1 MCAVVNDSVIDPLHC
16 PVPITAPHRV
26 EKVPVMPTL
35 DEQYDDA
42 IRLKDQGN
50 MEGAAA
56 KLLAIV
62 TEVPTH
68 SLSHSALAVVM
79 QKLGRA
85 DEAIAHAKKVV
96 ELEPND
102 PFSYAQL
109 SVICQRCGRIA
120 EAEDALARNQ
130 TMSAQRRH

>member
-1 MCAVVNDSVIDPLHC
+1 
-16 PVPITAPHRV
+16 
-26 EKVPVMPTL
+26 MPTH
-35 DEQYDDA
+35 DEQYDEA
-42 IRLKDQGN
+42 MLLKGQGKLD
-50 MEGAAA
+50 EAAA
-56 KLLAIV
+56 TLLAIV
-62 TEVPTH
+62 AEAPTH

-130 TMSAQRRH
+130 AMSGQHRH

>member
-1 MCAVVNDSVIDPLHC
+1 MS
-16 PVPITAPHRV
+16 TF
-26 EKVPVMPTL
+26 

-42 IRLKDQGN
+42 IRLKDQGD
-50 MEGAAA
+50 MEGSAA

-62 TEVPTH
+62 AESPQH
-68 SLSHSALAVVM
+68 SLSYSALAVVM

-85 DEAIAHAKKVV
+85 DEAIAYAKKVV

-130 TMSAQRRH
+130 AMSGQRRH

>member
-1 MCAVVNDSVIDPLHC
+1 MSTH
-16 PVPITAPHRV
+16 
-26 EKVPVMPTL
+26 
-35 DEQYDDA
+35 DEQYDEA
-42 IRLKDQGN
+42 IRLKDQGKLDD
-50 MEGAAA
+50 AAA

-62 TEVPTH
+62 AEAPAH

-120 EAEDALARNQ
+120 EAEDALAKNQ
-130 TMSAQRRH
+130 SMSARPRH

>member
-1 MCAVVNDSVIDPLHC
+1 
-16 PVPITAPHRV
+16 
-26 EKVPVMPTL
+26 MPTA
-35 DEQYDDA
+35 DELYDEA
-42 IRLKDQGN
+42 IRLKDQGQLD
-50 MEGAAA
+50 AAA
-56 KLLAIV
+56 NQLLAIV
-62 TEVPTH
+62 AETPTH
-68 SLSHSALAVVM
+68 SLSHSALAVVL

-130 TMSAQRRH
+130 MMSGRHKH

>member
-1 MCAVVNDSVIDPLHC
+1 
-16 PVPITAPHRV
+16 
-26 EKVPVMPTL
+26 MPTP
-35 DEQYDDA
+35 DELYDDA
-42 IRLKDQGN
+42 IRSKDQGDF
-50 MEGAAA
+50 EAAA
-56 KLLAIV
+56 TKLLAIV
-62 TEVPTH
+62 GEAPTH

-79 QKLGRA
+79 QKLGKS

-120 EAEDALARNQ
+120 DAEDALARNRM
-130 TMSAQRRH
+130 MSGSH